1 MQIVTIYIANINAVA
16 VYWLLKI
23 LPPILSPI
31 LSPILAL
38 ILPSHC
44 YCPRELRSI
53 LPLIWPLI
61 LGENNAYH
69 INFRLRTF
77 RYVGLGTASHQ
88 ATDRAV
94 TPLEVAFLLLLRV
107 LIIIII
113 IIFIIIIVIV
123 LIDCHSFH

>member
-1 MQIVTIYIANINAVA
+1 MAFDI
-16 VYWLLKI
+16 
-23 LPPILSPI
+23 
-31 LSPILAL
+31 
-38 ILPSHC
+38 
-44 YCPRELRSI
+44 
-53 LPLIWPLI
+53 
-61 LGENNAYH
+61 GGNNAYH

-94 TPLEVAFLLLLRV
+94 TPLEVAFLLL
-107 LIIIII
+107 IIIII

>member
-1 MQIVTIYIANINAVA
+1 MGTQIVTIYIANIFAVA

-23 LPPILSPI
+23 LPSILSPI
-31 LSPILAL
+31 LSPILPQT
-38 ILPSHC
+38 LPSHC
-44 YCPRELRSI
+44 YCPIKLRSI

-94 TPLEVAFLLLLRV
+94 TPLEVAFLLL
-107 LIIIII
+107 IIIII
-113 IIFIIIIVIV
+113 IIIIIVIV